1 MVQRAGSADLPL
13 HGGKVPRWLG
23 DRMTKLGAVIT
34 EAIVIEYG
42 RDEFLRRLAHPFWFQ
57 SLGCVMGMDWHSSGI
72 TTSVIGAL
80 KRGLA
85 PLSRE
90 LGVHV
95 CGGRGRNSRQTPD
108 ELIDIG
114 NRIGIDG
121 GGLATTSR
129 LVAKVDSAAVQ
140 DGFDLYLHS
149 FIVADD
155 GKWVVVQQGMNGDKR
170 QARRYHWLSEGVS
183 SFVDSPHAAIE
194 GRRQGEI
201 VNLAD
206 RRAAASRRSQLDL
219 LTSHGP
225 DRIVREVLAMDRRV
239 KTKELAQPLLPHL
252 VMPAHH
258 EVREENINMK
268 RLHATLAA
276 AADRGPEDFEQ
287 LLLVPGVGARTVNA
301 LAMVA
306 EVVHGAPCRFAD
318 PARFS
323 LAHGGKDRHPFPVP
337 LKVYDQT
344 IRVMKSAVTKARL
357 GRDEELQALRRL
369 DDQARQL
376 EKYVTGPDL
385 KEIVAGE
392 FRRSPEW
399 GGRSVFGWEARPE
412 QSDEKARS

>member
-72 TTSVIGAL
+72 TTSVIGVL
-80 KRGLA
+80 KRGLT

-90 LGVHV
+90 LGIHV

-114 NRIGIDG
+114 NRVGIDG

-219 LTSHGP
+219 LTAHGP
-225 DRIVREVLAMDRRV
+225 DRIVREVFAMDRKV
-239 KTKELAQPLLPHL
+239 ETKELAQPLLPHL

-337 LKVYDQT
+337 LKIYDQT

-399 GGRSVFGWEARPE
+399 DGRSVFGWEAYPE
-412 QSDEKARS
+412 QSDEKASS